1 MGGGCLFLSFLLAF
15 SLLGVG
21 GTQALSEAF
30 AAEVAEEPTSGEAPD
45 AAEKAD
51 GADEAAL
58 AEPQH
63 ERQTIAARA
72 ATAEA
77 GEEASDA
84 AEDEGA
90 GPEEGQPDEAEPA
103 VAAAEAA
110 DEPAAQA
117 ATPSFRVPEE
127 RYVYEYVYGVISN
140 DHAVF
145 SDDKIGSYYFSGGEL
160 VSQAA
165 GNVLGEGTSVII
177 MRASAALEGE
187 ETVIPFGRDGK
198 YGLWDAVA
206 NKVVVEPRYDTEG
219 SGGPGSQWGFIELG
233 APASDGTYPNA
244 KAVICEGTKT
254 VFTLPLPGCKDDARI
269 SYGAVVETYG
279 WSIGWQDASGQHNE
293 FYVEESDGFHKLS
306 GSPRGHDTADGR
318 AVAFESVD
326 GGVAFRVRGTDGS
339 WGDLIALKASGA
351 SVMDCSVVSNIIEV
365 RTSGGYQ
372 YFKLD
377 GSLLQ
382 DVSNTRLQPLGNYVG
397 YERITGGN
405 NPGEPV
411 VRTFVF
417 LDTSGAN
424 QAAKELP
431 CLKGKVVDDTFQ
443 CLTEGSKLRVYDTNL
458 DLIVELQASL
468 NVNGKAFDWQLKDLG
483 DGIRTLAQESNG
495 TEEETLIFRG
505 SEEVGGDLEGLPGP
519 SAYVAGV
526 CADHIYLMVDPSWAP
541 YDNTLRIYDKEL
553 KLVKEIDLSSL
564 ELSGCTLEPLSV
576 NSYRAP
582 GYPVFDFR
590 WKDASGQYQSSSLIL
605 TKSFDP
611 TDYSRVSEGAG
622 AFLVAE
628 KDGKYGFVDA
638 DLKPQGDFVYDNINT
653 YSVEDHFLVTKGGK
667 QQLLDA
673 NLKDV
678 LGFSLDSIRSL
689 RATGLMP
696 SAAYLVIDNGTS
708 RVFDREFREIDLMG
722 YRPLEPTGTYGSARV
737 LPNGNTLVY
746 AKNAEGKVGAI
757 DSAGNVLVPFEYE
770 DFAECAD
777 ADGAS
782 DYILLRDAAGWFFV
796 SVKEVQGA
804 TTNPE
809 CDAKGHDYQTVTHE
823 PTCEEDGYVQKVCRR
838 CGHGYREEGTTA
850 PKLGHD
856 YVLTTAAV
864 EPTCTEDGKGATYTC
879 TRCAK
884 VKEDEAKKALGHA
897 GFDWEVVTAPTCNTD
912 GLRARS
918 CDRCDA
924 AEQEAIP
931 ALGHAWRAPT
941 WEWTDDFSAA
951 TALSS
956 CQRGCGETL
965 EVEAEMTHRAVE
977 GGFRHEARA
986 TIGGQT
992 YQDGRLVLQW
1002 TDANGVARTLVVR
1015 GAPVVDGFSVDPTGL
1030 LVDADADVSIVID
1043 VSSVTGGGVFDAL
1056 VAKMGS
1062 GWPGGTFDVRLAVNG
1077 AEQHDNFG
1085 TLALS
1090 FPTNG
1095 GSEGKRATIYHCH
1108 KNDVG
1113 NITAHDLTVSDDGI
1127 AFLAGITDLSTFALE
1142 IHEEGAASGA
1152 ASSASS
1158 LASTGDEV
1166 PAGMTTSAAV
1176 ALVALAGVC
1185 LAALMLRRRRARG

>member
-1 MGGGCLFLSFLLAF
+1 MLAF

-30 AAEVAEEPTSGEAPD
+30 AVEVAEEPASGEAPD
-45 AAEKAD
+45 AAGDAD
-51 GADEAAL
+51 GADEAAPS
-58 AEPQH
+58 EPQP

-72 ATAEA
+72 AAA
-77 GEEASDA
+77 GEEAPDA
-84 AEDEGA
+84 AADEGA
-90 GPEEGQPDEAEPA
+90 GPEESQPDEAEPA

-145 SDDKIGSYYFSGGEL
+145 SDDGRWWSSDGVL

-165 GNVLGEGTSVII
+165 GRVLDEGMSVFV
-177 MRASAALEGE
+177 RLAGAALEDGE
-187 ETVIPFGRDGK
+187 SIIPFKRDGK
-198 YGLWDAVA
+198 YGLWDMAA
-206 NKVVVEPRYDTEG
+206 GKVVVEPRYDVCSAYG
-219 SGGPGSQWGFIELG
+219 AKGPGSQWGFIELG
-233 APASDGTYPNA
+233 TPASDGTYPNA
-244 KAVICEGTKT
+244 KAVIHEGAQT
-254 VFTLPLPGCKDDARI
+254 VFTLPLPGCKGDDASI
-269 SYGAVVETYG
+269 SYSQWYSS
-279 WSIGWQDASGQHNE
+279 WSIRWTGHDVT
-293 FYVEESDGFHKLS
+293 YVEDSNGFHQPS
-306 GSPRGHDTADGR
+306 GEHFYGHDTADGR

-326 GGVAFRVRGTDGS
+326 GGVTFRVRGADGS
-339 WGDLIALKASGA
+339 WGDPIALKLDGA
-351 SVMDCSVVSNIIEV
+351 SVNNCHVVSNVIEV
-365 RTSGGYQ
+365 WVSGSGYH

-377 GSLLQ
+377 GSLLE
-382 DVSNTRLQPLGNYVG
+382 TRSTQFQALGNYVG
-397 YERITGGN
+397 YEKITGGN

-424 QAAKELP
+424 EDAKEFP
-431 CLKGKVVDDTFQ
+431 CVRGKFSLFGDTFQ
-443 CLTEGSKLRVYDTNL
+443 CLTEDNKLQVYNSKLELV
-458 DLIVELQASL
+458 VELAPVEGTSWPYGL
-468 NVNGKAFDWQLKDLG
+468 NDGWELEDLG
-483 DGIRTLAQESNG
+483 NDVRVLTIPRYDGNG
-495 TEEETLIFRG
+495 SSIIYHGTVGEDPKFLGLPSDYVPFRG
-505 SEEVGGDLEGLPGP
+505 ACGDH
-519 SAYVAGV
+519 V
-526 CADHIYLMVDPSWAP
+526 YLMGDPSV
-541 YDNTLRIYDKEL
+541 DLTLRIYDKEL
-553 KLVKEIDLSSL
+553 KPFKEMDLSAYD
-564 ELSGCTLEPLSV
+564 TLESLSMRE
-576 NSYRAP
+576 SY
-582 GYPVFDFR
+582 GYPTLDLR
-590 WKDASGQYQSSSLIL
+590 WKDASDGYHYDSMVLD
-605 TKSFDP
+605 KSFDP
-611 TDYSRVSEGAG
+611 TGYTYLSEEKFSGDFIAK
-622 AFLVAE
+622 

-638 DLKPQGDFVYDNINT
+638 SLKPQSDFVYDSIST
-653 YSVEDHFLVTKGGK
+653 SYFVKDHFLVTRDDK
-667 QQLLDA
+667 QQLLNAD
-673 NLKDV
+673 LKDV
-678 LGFSLDSIRSL
+678 LGFSFDSITNL
-689 RATGLMP
+689 RPTQADYAPTV
-696 SAAYLVIDNGTS
+696 AYLVIDNGTS

-722 YRPLEPTGTYGSARV
+722 YRPLEPTGTYSSARV

-757 DSAGNVLVPFEYE
+757 DSAGNVLIPFEYE

-796 SVKEVQGA
+796 SVKEIQGA

-864 EPTCTEDGKGATYTC
+864 EPTCTENGKGATYTC

-884 VKEDEAKKALGHA
+884 VKEDEGKEALGHV
-897 GFDWEVVTAPTCNTD
+897 GFDWKVVTNPTCTTE

-986 TIGGQT
+986 TVGGQA

-1015 GAPVVDGFSVDPTGL
+1015 GAPVVDGFSVDPKGL
-1030 LVDADADVSIVID
+1030 LVDADADASIVID

-1176 ALVALAGVC
+1176 ALVALAGAC

>member
-1 MGGGCLFLSFLLAF
+1 MLAF

-30 AAEVAEEPTSGEAPD
+30 AAEVAEEPASGEAPD
-45 AAEKAD
+45 AAGDAD

-58 AEPQH
+58 AEPQP

-72 ATAEA
+72 AVAEA
-77 GEEASDA
+77 GEEAPDA
-84 AEDEGA
+84 AEGEGV
-90 GPEEGQPDEAEPA
+90 GPEEGQPEGGQPDGAEPA

-140 DHAVF
+140 DHAMF
-145 SDDKIGSYYFSGGEL
+145 SNNEYGFWRDDGAL
-160 VSQAA
+160 VSQVA
-165 GNVLGEGTSVII
+165 GVLGEGVNIITSEV
-177 MRASAALEGE
+177 SAILEEGG
-187 ETVIPFGRDGK
+187 TLIPLKNGDK
-198 YGLWDAVA
+198 YGLWDLTS
-206 NKVVVEPRYDTEG
+206 NKMIVEPRFDT
-219 SGGPGSQWGFIELG
+219 SGDKGPGSQWGFVELG
-233 APASDGTYPNA
+233 TRASDGTYPNA
-244 KAVICEGTKT
+244 QAVICEGAQVVLTASI
-254 VFTLPLPGCKDDARI
+254 PGCRRDALIR
-269 SYGAVVETYG
+269 YY
-279 WSIGWQDASGQHNE
+279 
-293 FYVEESDGFHKLS
+293 YVEGGESSYWGVHWSSNPGCESARYREGSDGFKLI
-306 GSPRGHDTADGR
+306 PRYFYSNHPTADGR

-326 GGVAFRVRGTDGS
+326 GGVAFRVRDTDGS
-339 WGDLIALKASGA
+339 WGDPIVLQAGDV
-351 SVMDCSVVSNIIEV
+351 SVSDCSVVSNIIRV
-365 RTSGGYQ
+365 HTSGGYQ

-382 DVSNTRLQPLGNYVG
+382 DVGHTRLQPLGNYVS
-397 YERITGGN
+397 YEKVTG
-405 NPGEPV
+405 PPEKH
-411 VRTFVF
+411 TFVF

-424 QAAKELP
+424 EAAKEFP
-431 CLKGKVVDDTFQ
+431 CQKGKVVDGTFQ
-443 CLTEGSKLRVYDTNL
+443 RLVEGQKLQVYD
-458 DLIVELQASL
+458 ASL
-468 NVNGKAFDWQLKDLG
+468 NLIAELDTHLYGSDSDWRLVDLG
-483 DGIRTLAQESNG
+483 DGIRTLEQKNDGIRGSN
-495 TEEETLIFRG
+495 LIFKD
-505 SEEVGGDLEGLPGP
+505 SEHMDGRYLGLGGDDFRF
-519 SAYVAGV
+519 SGV
-526 CADHIYLMVDPSWAP
+526 CADHIYLMVDPSFYG
-541 YDNTLRIYDKEL
+541 YDHKLRIYDKEL
-553 KLVKEIDLSSL
+553 KPVKAIDLSSL
-564 ELSGCTLEPLSV
+564 EPSGFTLESLSV
-576 NSYRAP
+576 SSYRAP

-611 TDYSRVSEGAG
+611 TDYTWVSEGAG
-622 AFLVAE
+622 AFLVAY
-628 KDGKYGFVDA
+628 KDGKKGFVDA
-638 DLKPQGDFVYDNINT
+638 DLKPQGDFAYDDINT
-653 YSVEDHFLVTKGGK
+653 DSVEDHFLVTKGGE

-678 LGFSLDSIRSL
+678 LGFSFDSIRSL

-696 SAAYLVIDNGTS
+696 SVAYLVIDNGTS

-722 YRPLEPTGTYGSARV
+722 YRPLEPTGTYSSARV

-757 DSAGNVLVPFEYE
+757 DSAGNVLIPFEYE

-897 GFDWEVVTAPTCNTD
+897 GFDWEVVTAPTCTTD

-931 ALGHAWRAPT
+931 ALGHAWRALT
-941 WEWTDDFSAA
+941 WEWADDFSAA

-986 TIGGQT
+986 TVGGQA

-1015 GAPVVDGFSVDPTGL
+1015 GAPVVDGFSVDPKGL
-1030 LVDADADVSIVID
+1030 LVDADADASIVID

-1090 FPTNG
+1090 FPANG

-1176 ALVALAGVC
+1176 ALVALAGAC